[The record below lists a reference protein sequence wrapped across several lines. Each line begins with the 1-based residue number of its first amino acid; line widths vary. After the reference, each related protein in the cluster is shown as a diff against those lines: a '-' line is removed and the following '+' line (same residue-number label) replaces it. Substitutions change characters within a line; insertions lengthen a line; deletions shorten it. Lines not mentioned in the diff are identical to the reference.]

1 MSATADVTSVVDVLF
16 NQSVEHIN
24 EGHDAFTVVC
34 ALSPE
39 HLHGFNDTRA
49 DWHHQYALAPHVRA
63 LILRELWDWK
73 WSELHAFLEADD
85 HAQTIGYDPDKFKD
99 DADAPSY
106 SAIYRAWNRYFGGDL
121 KQIVEEVARYI
132 RDYARES
139 GNLLGN
145 QTLHAEANEDASE
158 RTQYRVKRRL
168 AHQMIEQFRT
178 LFYDEI
184 DINLPDKASF
194 EKKDLLDFFLHI
206 ALTDDFANNGAKTW
220 REEVDDEATAPSGDT
235 LRDYIRMFD
244 ELEEQEVSRMFRE
257 VSELL
262 WQLADRNGY
271 LDNFVDTAIDGHA
284 WLYYG
289 EDDTV
294 RISTV
299 DPDQGT
305 DKAYKFLTLS
315 VIGDDGEKFT
325 LAVRQVASKQE
336 ELEAVKDLAEIADE
350 RLYLRDV
357 FLDRGF
363 YGTLYA
369 QALTETG
376 VNFVIRAQKGSRSKK
391 LWKNAG
397 NKVNVERN
405 VEMSRSYAPYE
416 SVVITR
422 FVVPAGDDV
431 DDEYVAFITNRELTR
446 WQARR
451 VGATYK
457 RRWGIE
463 TSYRVT
469 DDFLPKTASKD
480 FALRQ
485 FYYQM
490 AVLLYNVWVLVNAV
504 VTESLGLAVDASP
517 PVTAKY
523 LLIVMRNK
531 HREETDVT

>member
-1 MSATADVTSVVDVLF
+1 
-16 NQSVEHIN
+16 
-24 EGHDAFTVVC
+24 
-34 ALSPE
+34 
-39 HLHGFNDTRA
+39 
-49 DWHHQYALAPHVRA
+49 
-63 LILRELWDWK
+63 
-73 WSELHAFLEADD
+73 
-85 HAQTIGYDPDKFKD
+85 
-99 DADAPSY
+99 
-106 SAIYRAWNRYFGGDL
+106 
-121 KQIVEEVARYI
+121 
-132 RDYARES
+132 
-139 GNLLGN
+139 
-145 QTLHAEANEDASE
+145 
-158 RTQYRVKRRL
+158 
-168 AHQMIEQFRT
+168 MIEQFRT
-178 LFYDEI
+178 LFYDKI
-184 DINLPDKASF
+184 DINLPDEANF

-220 REEVDDEATAPSGDT
+220 REEVDDEDTAPSGDT

-244 ELEEQEVSRMFRE
+244 ELEEQEVSRMFRK

-262 WQLADRNGY
+262 WQLADRHGY
-271 LDNFVDTAIDGHA
+271 LDSFVDAAIDGHA

-289 EDDTV
+289 DDDTP
-294 RISTV
+294 RISEV
-299 DPDQGT
+299 DPDRGT

-315 VIGDDGEKFT
+315 VVGDDGEKFT

-336 ELEAVKDLAEIADE
+336 ELEAVKDLAEEAGE
-350 RLYLRDV
+350 RLFLRDV

-369 QALTETG
+369 QALKETG

-391 LWKNAG
+391 LWEQAENG
-397 NKVNVERN
+397 VNVEQD

-422 FVVPAGDDV
+422 FVVPADDDV
-431 DDEYVAFITNRELTR
+431 DDEFVAFITNRELTR

-469 DDFLPKTASKD
+469 DDFLPKTASTD

-485 FYYQM
+485 YYYQM

-504 VTESLGLAVDASP
+504 VAESLGLEVDASP

-531 HREETDVT
+531 HRNETDVT

>member
-1 MSATADVTSVVDVLF
+1 
-16 NQSVEHIN
+16 
-24 EGHDAFTVVC
+24 
-34 ALSPE
+34 
-39 HLHGFNDTRA
+39 
-49 DWHHQYALAPHVRA
+49 
-63 LILRELWDWK
+63 
-73 WSELHAFLEADD
+73 
-85 HAQTIGYDPDKFKD
+85 
-99 DADAPSY
+99 
-106 SAIYRAWNRYFGGDL
+106 
-121 KQIVEEVARYI
+121 
-132 RDYARES
+132 
-139 GNLLGN
+139 
-145 QTLHAEANEDASE
+145 
-158 RTQYRVKRRL
+158 
-168 AHQMIEQFRT
+168 
-178 LFYDEI
+178 
-184 DINLPDKASF
+184 
-194 EKKDLLDFFLHI
+194 
-206 ALTDDFANNGAKTW
+206 
-220 REEVDDEATAPSGDT
+220 
-235 LRDYIRMFD
+235 
-244 ELEEQEVSRMFRE
+244 
-257 VSELL
+257 
-262 WQLADRNGY
+262 
-271 LDNFVDTAIDGHA
+271 VDTAIDGHA

-289 EDDTV
+289 EDNTV
-294 RISTV
+294 RVSTV

-376 VNFVIRAQKGSRSKK
+376 VNFVIRAQKGSRSKT

-397 NKVNVERN
+397 NGVNVERN

-416 SVVITR
+416 SVVVTR

-469 DDFLPKTASKD
+469 GDFLPKTASKD

-504 VTESLGLAVDASP
+504 VAESLGVAVDASP